1 MNIRHTYHKFL
12 SQQIYR
18 NFFLAFF
25 WSVGLTL
32 GVLIARSERE
42 SLFPLMRLVPIYQV
56 SIVGVVSAFT
66 LLMLISACAVYF
78 NLSVILYVA
87 AFLKA
92 FSFGFTTYLSYN
104 SFGSAGWLISLFLL
118 FSNTSV
124 SLIFLLFSFRYIGGS
139 SAGISRW
146 FLLSLFA
153 AIGVF
158 LIDFYIISPFLLR
171 IL

>member
-1 MNIRHTYHKFL
+1 MNIGHTYHKFL
-12 SQQIYR
+12 SRRFYR

-25 WSVGLTL
+25 WSVGLIL
-32 GVLIARSERE
+32 GVLIARIERE
-42 SLFPLMRLVPIYQV
+42 TLFPLMRLVPFYRV
-56 SIVGVVSAFT
+56 SIVGVISAFT

-78 NLSVILYVA
+78 YLPCFLYAA

-92 FSFGFTTYLSYN
+92 FSFGFATYLSYN

-118 FSNTSV
+118 FSNTTV
-124 SLIFLLFSFRYIGGS
+124 SLIFLLFSFRYIGDS

-158 LIDFYIISPFLLR
+158 LVDFYIISPFLLR